1 MSFEP
6 VDESLQAATLN
17 RVDRSALLPY
27 TTSEMFDLVSDISAY
42 PEFLPWC
49 SGAQILSQEGE
60 ELSARIG
67 FSVSGV
73 SKSFTTRNRLRPGKE
88 IAMQLVE
95 GPFSEL
101 HGRWRFDALGDAGC
115 KISLFLEYEFS
126 SKMVSLVVGPVF
138 NKIANTLVD
147 AFQKRAVEVYG
158 RR

>member
-1 MSFEP
+1 M
-6 VDESLQAATLN
+6 N

-27 TTSEMFDLVSDISAY
+27 THTEMFDLVSDILAY

-49 SGAQILSQEGE
+49 SGTQILSRQGE
-60 ELSARIG
+60 ALSARIS

-73 SKSFTTRNRLRPGKE
+73 SQSFTTRNRLQPGKE
-88 IAMQLVE
+88 IAMQLVD

-101 HGRWRFDALGDAGC
+101 HGQWRFQPLGDAGS
-115 KISLFLEYEFS
+115 KISLFLEYDFS
-126 SKMVSLVVGPVF
+126 SKVVALAVGPVF

-158 RR
+158 KR